1 MKNERQNKSMVE
13 KHQSKE
19 ITTYTD
25 KGNQAY
31 SM

>member
-19 ITTYTD
+19 ITTCTD
-25 KGNQAY
+25 KGNQGY
-31 SM
+31 TM

>member
-13 KHQSKE
+13 KQQSKE